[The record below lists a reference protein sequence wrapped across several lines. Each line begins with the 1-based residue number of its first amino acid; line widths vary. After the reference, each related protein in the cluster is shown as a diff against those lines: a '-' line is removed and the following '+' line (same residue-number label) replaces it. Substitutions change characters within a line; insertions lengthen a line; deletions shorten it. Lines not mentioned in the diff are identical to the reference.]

1 MAGTSGRIL
10 KSEDIILDGQYH
22 LDMGRTEK
30 DKNEPP
36 QKNAVSAPVRACILE
51 DHPEYAV
58 LEVICVCGM
67 KICLRCEYSNA
78 KGSND
83 VTEAT

>member
-22 LDMGRTEK
+22 LDMGRSEK
-30 DKNEPP
+30 DRDEAP
-36 QKNAVSAPVRACILE
+36 QKNTVSAPTRVCILE

-58 LEVICVCGM
+58 LEVTCACGTQ
-67 KICLRCEYSNA
+67 IHLRCEYTHA
-78 KGSND
+78 KGPD
-83 VTEAT
+83 TTAEAT